1 MARAR
6 KMFQDSRL
14 GRDFLWRDVRVRRF
28 PSPAPALFLDR
39 DGVIIEEKGYISKPE
54 DVELLPGIAELIE
67 AAKRLG
73 LAIIEV
79 TNQAGIGRG
88 YFDWPDFVRVEDRL
102 TDLLAQRGVAIDAVF
117 ACPYH
122 PEGTFPYRQANHAW
136 RKPNAGMLLE
146 AADLLNLALAESVMV
161 GDKALDQLTAKAA
174 KLKFGIHM
182 LTGYGRANEA
192 AARAVASDG
201 FPVRVLPRAD
211 EAVAELY
218 ASHPSEH
225 RRTIVEQVE
234 K

>member
-1 MARAR
+1 MASAR
-6 KMFQDSRL
+6 EMFQDSRL
-14 GRDFLWRDVRVRRF
+14 GSDLLWRDVRVRRF

-39 DGVIIEEKGYISKPE
+39 DGVIIEEKGYIAKPE
-54 DVELLPGIAELIE
+54 DVELLPGIPDLIG

-73 LAIIEV
+73 MAVIEV

-88 YFDWPDFVRVEDRL
+88 YFGWADFVGVENRL
-102 TDLLAQRGVAIDAVF
+102 TDLLAGRGVSIDAVF

-122 PEGTFPYRQANHAW
+122 PEGTFPYREANHAW

-146 AADLLNLALAESVMV
+146 AADLLNLALDQSVMV

-174 KLKFGIHM
+174 KLKFGIHL

-192 AARAVASDG
+192 ASRALASDG

-211 EAVAELY
+211 EAIAVLY
-218 ASHPSEH
+218 ASRPSE
-225 RRTIVEQVE
+225 RRIAEQVE

>member
-6 KMFQDSRL
+6 KIFQDSRL
-14 GRDFLWRDVRVRRF
+14 GSDLLWRDVRVPRF

-39 DGVIIEEKGYISKPE
+39 DGVIIEEKGYVSKPE
-54 DVELLPGIAELIE
+54 DVELLPGIAELIG

-88 YFDWPDFVRVEDRL
+88 YFDWADFVRVEDRL
-102 TDLLAQRGVAIDAVF
+102 TNLLAQRGVAIDAVF

-122 PEGTFPYRQANHAW
+122 PEGKLPYREANHAW

-146 AADLLNLALAESVMV
+146 AADLLNLALDQSVMV

-182 LTGYGRANEA
+182 LTGYGRVNEA

-211 EAVAELY
+211 EAIAELN
-218 ASHPSEH
+218 SSRPSEH
-225 RRTIVEQVE
+225 RIAEQVE